1 MLRMTS
7 YYIIK
12 MAAKREVVILQLK
25 SLGKRCKFER
35 NLSPIVHQLQKGHWL
50 HYLKHQLSLQ

>member
-12 MAAKREVVILQLK
+12 MAAKRELVIFATEIM
-25 SLGKRCKFER
+25 RETM
-35 NLSPIVHQLQKGHWL
+35 
-50 HYLKHQLSLQ
+50 